1 VKPQSGPLE
10 IRSSSAPLPVGPYSQ
25 AVACGGLLFLSG
37 QIPLD
42 PGTQQLVAGEIEA
55 QTERVIENLAAVLA
69 AGGCSLADVLR
80 TTVYLADLALF
91 PRMNAVYARY
101 FDRAPRPA
109 RSTIQAAALPLGA
122 LIEID
127 AIARQA
133 REAGAQR
140 AAGEQRS

>member
-1 VKPQSGPLE
+1 MKPPAGPLE
-10 IRSSSAPLPVGPYSQ
+10 IRTSAAPLPVGPYSQ
-25 AVACGGLLFLSG
+25 AVAHGGLLFVSG

-42 PGTQQLVAGEIEA
+42 PATQKLVGGEIEA

-69 AGGCSLADVLR
+69 AGGSSLAGVLR

-127 AIARQA
+127 AIARQLSEP
-133 REAGAQR
+133 R
-140 AAGEQRS
+140 

>member
-1 VKPQSGPLE
+1 MKPQSGPLE
-10 IRSSSAPLPVGPYSQ
+10 IRSTSAPLPVGPYSQ

-42 PGTQQLVAGEIEA
+42 PGTQKLIAGEIEA

-80 TTVYLADLALF
+80 TTVYLADLSLF

-101 FDRAPRPA
+101 FERAPRPA

-127 AIARQA
+127 AIARQP
-133 REAGAQR
+133 
-140 AAGEQRS
+140 

>member
-10 IRSSSAPLPVGPYSQ
+10 IRSTSAPLPVGPYSQ

-42 PGTQQLVAGEIEA
+42 PGTQKLIAGEIEA

-80 TTVYLADLALF
+80 TTVYLADLSLF

-101 FDRAPRPA
+101 FERAPRPA

-127 AIARQA
+127 AIARQP
-133 REAGAQR
+133 
-140 AAGEQRS
+140 